1 MKISLIRR
9 DGSNGKEALSVCEAN
24 ALFDKMKTETKPG
37 YVTAL
42 RELIPML
49 EGTYARYEHID
60 KLPVSKEV
68 DEE

>member
-42 RELIPML
+42 RELILVTFVHP
-49 EGTYARYEHID
+49 G
-60 KLPVSKEV
+60 
-68 DEE
+68 